1 MVMVPQMA
9 VPSSTGLCM
18 GVGDRR
24 ARWSGVWAR
33 TAAGPCPF
41 VLCLNQLQIC
51 LNRAR
56 PVELRLARWLDMG
69 GGMSGAHRKPT
80 G

>member
-1 MVMVPQMA
+1 MEGISAGMGSHVVVPLAQ
-9 VPSSTGLCM
+9 GIGM
-18 GVGDRR
+18 GVGRR
-24 ARWSGVWAR
+24 WARWSGVWAR

-69 GGMSGAHRKPT
+69 GGMQRGP
-80 G
+80 

>member
-1 MVMVPQMA
+1 MGSQMA

-41 VLCLNQLQIC
+41 VSCLNQTQIFLKC
-51 LNRAR
+51 AR

-69 GGMSGAHRKPT
+69 GGIQRAP
-80 G
+80 